1 MANRDAIDR
10 DRLVDEFLDLAR
22 VSSPSKREG
31 AIAKRLRGT
40 LERMGATVEVD
51 DAGIVAIFEA
61 VRVLRETN
69 TPHGP
74 IDVLLTICEE
84 MGLVGAKH
92 FDVGRLRARRG
103 LVLDCDGVSELI
115 TRAPAANR
123 MQFTVHGLEAHAG
136 IAPEQGLSAI
146 KVAGEAIAAMR
157 LGRVDAETTANVGRI
172 EGGLASNIIPN
183 RVHLRAEA
191 RSLSEAGLEAQT
203 RHMAE
208 CFERAAARHR
218 VTVEGREHAARFEAR
233 VDRDY
238 DALSVADSAPI
249 VRLMVRASERLGA
262 PFRTRATG
270 GGSDANVF
278 AGRGV
283 EVANLACGM
292 REIHT
297 VHEWV
302 DVKGMREW
310 VLSRSRVRMFA
321 FLNISAIGLMYLKI
335 GELNHLAY
343 ADVDSA
349 VGVGRDHA
357 DLIVGIK
364 VRNQLEVVG
373 DAGVEPLRRAV
384 RAAAAIGGRVMI
396 HCTNPPVPMA
406 ELLAL
411 LRPGDI
417 VSHFLH
423 GRGHGILDDKGQ
435 IRKEVRAAR
444 ERGVVFDVAHGRMH
458 VKFPIARAA
467 MEQKFYPD
475 TISSDLTSGG
485 AAGCVKDLP
494 TTMGKFLN
502 LGMPLPE
509 VVRAVTAA
517 PARAIGRAGKLG
529 TLRAGTVADVA
540 VFRLEDGRFDF
551 EDAHGE
557 HMTGVRRFAPT
568 LTLRAGEIW

>member
-1 MANRDAIDR
+1 MANRDAIKR

-22 VSSPSKREG
+22 ISSPSKREG
-31 AIAKRLRGT
+31 AIAKRLTAT

-51 DAGIVAIFEA
+51 DAGDKVGGDVGNLLARFPGSGPRVAPFLLCGHMDTVAPCERVTPVVDGDVIRTDGTSVLGGDDKAGIVAILEA
-61 VRVLRETN
+61 VRVLRETQ

-157 LGRVDAETTANVGRI
+157 LGRVDAETTANIGRI

-249 VRLMVRASERLGA
+249 VRLM
-262 PFRTRATG
+262 
-270 GGSDANVF
+270 
-278 AGRGV
+278 
-283 EVANLACGM
+283 M
-292 REIHT
+292 
-297 VHEWV
+297 
-302 DVKGMREW
+302 K
-310 VLSRSRVRMFA
+310 
-321 FLNISAIGLMYLKI
+321 
-335 GELNHLAY
+335 
-343 ADVDSA
+343 
-349 VGVGRDHA
+349 
-357 DLIVGIK
+357 
-364 VRNQLEVVG
+364 
-373 DAGVEPLRRAV
+373 
-384 RAAAAIGGRVMI
+384 AA
-396 HCTNPPVPMA
+396 
-406 ELLAL
+406 
-411 LRPGDI
+411 
-417 VSHFLH
+417 
-423 GRGHGILDDKGQ
+423 
-435 IRKEVRAAR
+435 
-444 ERGVVFDVAHGRMH
+444 
-458 VKFPIARAA
+458 
-467 MEQKFYPD
+467 
-475 TISSDLTSGG
+475 
-485 AAGCVKDLP
+485 
-494 TTMGKFLN
+494 
-502 LGMPLPE
+502 
-509 VVRAVTAA
+509 
-517 PARAIGRAGKLG
+517 
-529 TLRAGTVADVA
+529 
-540 VFRLEDGRFDF
+540 
-551 EDAHGE
+551 
-557 HMTGVRRFAPT
+557 
-568 LTLRAGEIW
+568 